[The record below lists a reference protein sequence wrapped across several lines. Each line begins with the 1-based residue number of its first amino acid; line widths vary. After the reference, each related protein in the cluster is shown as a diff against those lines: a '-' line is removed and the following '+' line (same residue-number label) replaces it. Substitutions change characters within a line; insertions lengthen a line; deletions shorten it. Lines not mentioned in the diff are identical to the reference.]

1 MSTMKIGGLT
11 VASGELQK
19 GGLVCGYL
27 PTSAPVE
34 VPFIV
39 ARGRKP
45 GPTVWVGSLIHG
57 PEIGG
62 IELIRHLV
70 RERLDLDEL
79 SGTVLAVPVCNPFG
93 YLGSTTDT
101 PQDGQ
106 NINRVFPGSPTG
118 QLSNRVAHVL
128 TSELML
134 HADYVVDVHTNMRS
148 SLMHTVTSASG
159 ASSAEVL
166 EASEAMALAYGMT
179 RIWTESNP
187 EDETS
192 AKVVRTSGLMVAEYA
207 STQGMPSITVEL
219 VDAKHID
226 KASVAAG
233 VEGMLNIL
241 GEIGMLTRP
250 RTVPAYGPIHDGW
263 HSRRTLLANR
273 GGYVEIVADAGE
285 WVNAGRPIANIRD
298 PWGDVVEEVVS
309 PVDGFP
315 LAYPLLANQHV
326 TTGDT
331 VAYVAF
337 PHPAKA

>member
-226 KASVAAG
+226 KASVAA
-233 VEGMLNIL
+233 EALAITAPRLKDL
-241 GEIGMLTRP
+241 GLIDRVVNEPVGGAHRDPATMARQLQRALADAL
-250 RTVPAYGPIHDGW
+250 RELSSLDVDELLRRRLERVSAYG
-263 HSRRTLLANR
+263 RFQEAR
-273 GGYVEIVADAGE
+273 
-285 WVNAGRPIANIRD
+285 
-298 PWGDVVEEVVS
+298 
-309 PVDGFP
+309 
-315 LAYPLLANQHV
+315 
-326 TTGDT
+326 
-331 VAYVAF
+331 
-337 PHPAKA
+337 